1 MVQSKNNQMPVLK
14 RILGTL
20 RPLLVL
26 LALFLVISTATI
38 AFQGFRTLQRLTAV
52 EAERDGWQRP
62 ADVIKALDVGPGS
75 VVVDL
80 GSGAGYFTLKLSDT
94 VGSKGRVVAVDLR
107 QLSLLFLRVRAFRQG
122 NRNVDINVGAVDDP
136 HLQPGSADAVLIA
149 NTFHELSEPKAILA
163 HVSQALRPGGRL
175 VAVDRLGRPDSVEIQ
190 LREAG
195 FNIIAR
201 EQSFIH
207 QHIHE
212 QGDEV
217 WWLIAANKP

>member
-1 MVQSKNNQMPVLK
+1 M
-14 RILGTL
+14 
-20 RPLLVL
+20 
-26 LALFLVISTATI
+26 
-38 AFQGFRTLQRLTAV
+38 

-94 VGSKGRVVAVDLR
+94 VGPKGRVVAVDLR
-107 QLSLLFLRVRAFRQG
+107 QLSLLFLSVRAFRQG
-122 NRNVDINVGAVDDP
+122 NRNVDINVGTVDDP
-136 HLQPGSADAVLIA
+136 HLQPASADAVLIA
-149 NTFHELSEPKAILA
+149 NTFHELSEPKAILN
-163 HVSQALRPGGRL
+163 HVLQALRPGGRL
-175 VAVDRLGRPDSVEIQ
+175 VVVDRIGRLDPVEAQ

-195 FNIIAR
+195 FNIIDR
-201 EQSFIH
+201 EESFIH
-207 QHIHE
+207 QHLHQ

>member
-1 MVQSKNNQMPVLK
+1 MVQSKDNQMPVLK

-26 LALFLVISTATI
+26 LALFLVISLA
-38 AFQGFRTLQRLTAV
+38 AVVFQGFQTLQRLTAV
-52 EAERDGWQRP
+52 EAERDRWQRP
-62 ADVIKALDVGPGS
+62 ADIIKALGVGPGS

-80 GSGAGYFTLKLSDT
+80 GSGAGYFTLKLSNT
-94 VGSKGRVVAVDLR
+94 VGPNGRVVAVDLR

-175 VAVDRLGRPDSVEIQ
+175 VVVDRLGRADSVEIQ

-195 FNIIAR
+195 FNIIDR
-201 EQSFIH
+201 EESFIH
-207 QHIHE
+207 P

>member
-26 LALFLVISTATI
+26 LALFLVISTATV

-52 EAERDGWQRP
+52 EAERDGWQRSV
-62 ADVIKALDVGPGS
+62 DVIKALDVGPGS

-163 HVSQALRPGGRL
+163 HVARALRPGGRL
-175 VAVDRLGRPDSVEIQ
+175 VVVDRLGRADSVEIQ

-195 FNIIAR
+195 FNIIAH
-201 EQSFIH
+201 EESFIH